1 MRLTATRPETKR
13 IKKRIGSTDYEVNV
27 YFSRTSRETMND
39 KVKRLIKNND
49 TNEKAVRK

>member
-49 TNEKAVRK
+49 TSGKAVRK